1 MSEKE
6 ITTGEDGRLYIEHG
20 GKLYKM
26 PEGSRAGYVYCDI
39 QQDTGTAQSD
49 PPKRPAIHIEQ
60 MSNSQ
65 SLILIGEGP
74 RMTSIMAA
82 AWYPRCIEWVL
93 ERLQGRF
100 DWGWLDGPRLSLFVE
115 EVGTGWTEKGDRHD

>member
-60 MSNSQ
+60 AQEDDGTRVTIADCLIAMDGFEPLTKAVKELTTQ
-65 SLILIGEGP
+65 VSLIG
-74 RMTSIMAA
+74 
-82 AWYPRCIEWVL
+82 
-93 ERLQGRF
+93 LQVAILALVITIAVWWR
-100 DWGWLDGPRLSLFVE
+100 
-115 EVGTGWTEKGDRHD
+115 

>member
-1 MSEKE
+1 MICELRYDE
-6 ITTGEDGRLYIEHG
+6 NGYIDEVIADGEF
-20 GKLYKM
+20 
-26 PEGSRAGYVYCDI
+26 
-39 QQDTGTAQSD
+39 
-49 PPKRPAIHIEQ
+49 IHIEQ

-93 ERLQGRF
+93 ERLQNRF
-100 DWGWLDGPRLSLFVE
+100 DWEWLDGPRLSLFVE
-115 EVGTGWTEKGDRHD
+115 EVGTGWTEKGDRHE